1 MTLKVHSPVLRS
13 LAAGLL
19 MSGVSVGFAG
29 AQDKPATRPATGA
42 ATRPATAP
50 SALPAT
56 KPTTAEAGIPKPPVA
71 GQSSL
76 KPIAEIPETLEDLKA
91 LEARVAEITK
101 KVLPAVVG
109 VQAGAGQGSGVIVGT
124 DGYVLTAGHVSG
136 DPGRDVSL
144 ILADGRRIRAKT
156 LGANSKID
164 SGLIK
169 ITDKGDFPHVSIGK
183 SANLKKGQWV
193 LALGHPGGYRR
204 DRPPVLRLGRVLA
217 VNGSENFVMTDCT
230 LVGGDSGGPLFDL
243 DGNVVAIHSR
253 IGPSTLNNMH
263 TPSDTYVETWDRLAK
278 GEAWGSTFA
287 FLTPRGPMLG
297 IGGENVPDAGGALIG
312 SVTPGGPADK
322 AGVRPGDLVTS
333 FDGKPVKSL
342 EELAQAI
349 SRKSVGDRVK
359 IEVLRNGKKTTLD
372 ATLARRPRE

>member
-1 MTLKVHSPVLRS
+1 MTPKVYSPVLRS
-13 LAAGLL
+13 LAAGVLAI
-19 MSGVSVGFAG
+19 GAGVGFAG
-29 AQDKPATRPATGA
+29 AQDKPATRPASGST
-42 ATRPATAP
+42 TRPATTPA
-50 SALPAT
+50 AVPAT
-56 KPTTAEAGIPKPPVA
+56 KPAATEAGIPKPPVA
-71 GQSSL
+71 GKSSL
-76 KPIAEIPETLEDLKA
+76 KPIAEVPETLADLKA
-91 LEARVAEITK
+91 LE
-101 KVLPAVVG
+101 
-109 VQAGAGQGSGVIVGT
+109 
-124 DGYVLTAGHVSG
+124 GHVSG

-169 ITDKGDFPHVSIGK
+169 ISDKGDFPHVSIGK

-312 SVTPGGPADK
+312 SVTPGGPAEK
-322 AGVRPGDLVTS
+322 AGVRPGDLVIG